1 MRDDFRLRRWIGTYM
16 MEMIKITFIRLKS
29 QYLIRCKQRKRRFE
43 NLQFVGNGF
52 YCEIRNRNFRK
63 SIDKAVEMC

>member
-1 MRDDFRLRRWIGTYM
+1 MKTIPFCRWNKVSTAPK
-16 MEMIKITFIRLKS
+16 EMGS
-29 QYLIRCKQRKRRFE
+29 NKQRKRRFE